1 MQRKLILGATGFI
14 GGNLVRTLVA
24 RGEYPRIL
32 VRSSSSLSFLEDI
45 LDRIEIVYGDFQDP
59 ESLQDVTKDIDVIF
73 HLISTTS
80 PSSPM
85 GSSLDDAASNLV
97 PTIRLVEQAIA
108 NGVKKIVYT
117 SSGGTVYGEPQI
129 IPIPEEHP
137 LLPKSVYGQSKL
149 TLENFLNFYARSTT
163 LDVNILRI
171 SNPFG
176 AGQNP
181 LKAQGIIAVAMNC
194 AYSNQVLKLYGNG
207 EAVRDY
213 LYIDDVTEALILA
226 AQKPGSSI
234 VNISSGIG
242 YSVRDIVQAVEE
254 VSGRIIKKEF
264 IPARYS
270 DVSVSILSN
279 RRALEIYGWSPKIGL
294 YEGLARLDKMRKTK
308 RRIILESSTQV
319 GIPPMAATC
328 GNL

>member
-14 GGNLVRTLVA
+14 GGNLVKTLVA

-32 VRSSSSLSFLEDI
+32 VRPSSSLSFMEDI
-45 LDRIEIVYGDFQDP
+45 LDGIEIVYGDFQDN
-59 ESLQDVTKDIDVIF
+59 ECLRDATKDIDVVF

-85 GSSLDDAASNLV
+85 GSSLDDALNNLL
-97 PTIRLVEQAIA
+97 PTIRLVENAMA
-108 NGVKKIVYT
+108 NGVQKIVYT

-129 IPIPEEHP
+129 IPIPEEHT
-137 LLPKSVYGQSKL
+137 LFPKSVYGQSKL
-149 TLENFLNFYARSTT
+149 TIENFLNFYARSTT

-207 EAVRDY
+207 QAVRDY

-254 VSGRIIKKEF
+254 VSGRIIRKEF
-264 IPARYS
+264 IPARSS
-270 DVSVSILSN
+270 DVSVNILSN
-279 RRALEIYGWSPKIGL
+279 QRAFEIYGWSPKIGL
-294 YEGLARLDKMRKTK
+294 YEGLARLDDMRKAK
-308 RRIILESSTQV
+308 RRVTLERRTEARIHPIAV
-319 GIPPMAATC
+319 TC
-328 GNL
+328 GNP